1 MKEDISKKQEELE
14 KIEPEYT
21 RLVEKENQLLTDIRI
36 SEQRCKELYAKQGQK
51 DQFKNKEERDMFLR
65 KEIKF
70 IDSQLD
76 ENKKQITGLQ
86 NSLKDD
92 ETEIELIQ
100 KKLTVRFL
108 IKRDVVTNFLYIYIV
123 YG

>member
-1 MKEDISKKQEELE
+1 MEQLKEDISKKQEELE

-76 ENKKQITGLQ
+76 ENKKQINGLQ

-100 KKLTVRFL
+100 KKLTVSFL
-108 IKRDVVTNFLYIYIV
+108 VKRNVV
-123 YG
+123 